1 MGRDLREF
9 SHIVSTQREE
19 GLEGAAHLSMTR
31 AGESASIVEREDDK
45 VDGNR
50 WAMKGLSHTKHR
62 QMIQSRWSQR
72 WDVQTTEQDEVCGV
86 ENKPRTKA
94 LLNIN

>member
-19 GLEGAAHLSMTR
+19 LEGAAHLSMTR
-31 AGESASIVEREDDK
+31 AGESASIAEREDDK

-50 WAMKGLSHTKHR
+50 
-62 QMIQSRWSQR
+62 
-72 WDVQTTEQDEVCGV
+72 
-86 ENKPRTKA
+86 
-94 LLNIN
+94 